1 MSESVLLWIDSLTYW
16 QCLIVTV
23 GAITFVCIGIGLPAS
38 WLLKADDNNKED
50 RMEQN
55 ERPIDANALLETVTK
70 IAAEAGTPEEK
81 VGRIIIAIT
90 EAPTVDAKE
99 VDHGGE

>member
-38 WLLKADDNNKED
+38 WLLKEDDKNKGD
-50 RMEQN
+50 HTDQSVRL
-55 ERPIDANALLETVTK
+55 IDANAALVTIAK
-70 IAAEAGTPEEK
+70 IAAETGTPEEK
-81 VGRIIIAIT
+81 MGRIIIAIT
-90 EAPTVDAKE
+90 EAPTVERDVQE
-99 VDHGGE
+99 RR